1 MINGTMLMKFPVSGG
16 NFWYSA
22 LTRISAAWEEFLPE
36 FDLRPLS
43 LGEILDRTFTLYR
56 KNFLLF
62 FGIALI
68 PQVLTLPVSL
78 AVLYL
83 QPARVPGANP
93 LALFTDPT
101 VLLGYFAAF
110 IVGAIAYVF
119 CQGASTIGVSEI
131 YLGRQVTI
139 GNALGKIRERFLS
152 LLALVAL
159 NILVILGCTLL
170 LIIPGIYMTCRLAVS
185 VPTAVVED
193 KGARDAFSRGFRLT
207 KGFAGRAFMIYV
219 VYAVIGFIVGL
230 VFDLPFTAMIAS
242 AARDPGMLRVWTA
255 VMQVSAQ
262 IGGALALPILLIGV
276 SVFYYDLRVRKEAFD
291 IQLMMN
297 PELNPPGSSG
307 AASIA

>member
-1 MINGTMLMKFPVSGG
+1 
-16 NFWYSA
+16 
-22 LTRISAAWEEFLPE
+22 LPE

-83 QPARVPGANP
+83 QPTRVPGANP
-93 LALFTDPT
+93 FALFTNPT
-101 VLLGYFAAF
+101 VLLGYLALF
-110 IVGAIAYVF
+110 IVGAIAYIF

-131 YLGRQVTI
+131 YRGRKFTI

-152 LLALVAL
+152 LLALVTL
-159 NILVILGCTLL
+159 NILAILGCTLL
-170 LIIPGIYMTCRLAVS
+170 LVIPGIYMTCRLAVS
-185 VPTAVVED
+185 VPTAVIED
-193 KGARDAFSRGFRLT
+193 KGPRASFSRSFRLT
-207 KGFAGRAFMIYV
+207 KGFAGPAFMIYV
-219 VYAVIGFIVGL
+219 VYAVIGSIVGL
-230 VFDLPFTAMIAS
+230 VFDLPFTVMIAT
-242 AARDPGMLRVWTA
+242 AAGDPGMLRVWTA
-255 VMQVSAQ
+255 LMQVSAQ
-262 IGGALALPILLIGV
+262 IGGALALPILLIGI

-297 PELNPPGSSG
+297 PELNPPSSSG